1 MKPNAPVL
9 LERILRSRNTIIEVQ
24 QNYIDIEHDAGN
36 EVDESGLCVRR
47 VSLQDAG
54 IGSYN

>member
-1 MKPNAPVL
+1 MKHNAPVL

-47 VSLQDAG
+47 VSL
-54 IGSYN
+54 